1 MLSGRP
7 FPVIDVY
14 DIPKGFESP
23 VTADI
28 DLRHLPVLN
37 HVASFRFP
45 PLADNRDPSQPKNAH
60 IFDMSIERG
69 QPSESTGIFDQ
80 MLAFRLDG
88 DFDNKEETIQGV
100 ISISRLQDIML
111 DDVGKKGRPLR
122 IDWTRWLSAVSLEK
136 STSSALVPQPKN
148 TLVAKLARSQDDPA
162 RAVIILRDYNQQL
175 LYAPSNHMNRRL
187 GRSMPGNDTINQNKF
202 DDSASPFEVVK
213 ETKLIKTAVFEDGS
227 IEYGLG
233 HRIRK
238 IDMGKYSPN
247 TARSKIYWYEDLL
260 WILPGTE
267 NVSPFLFVKV
277 NACLWSD

>member
-14 DIPKGFESP
+14 DIPQGLESP
-23 VTADI
+23 VAADI
-28 DLRHLPVLN
+28 DLRHLPIMK

-45 PLADNRDPSQPKNAH
+45 PLADNRDPLQPKNAH

-100 ISISRLQDIML
+100 ISISRLQNIML
-111 DDVGKKGRPLR
+111 DDVRKRGRPLR

-148 TLVAKLARSQDDPA
+148 TLVAKLARSRDDPS
-162 RAVIILRDYNQQL
+162 RAVMILRDYNQQL
-175 LYAPSNHMNRRL
+175 LHAPSNHMNRRL
-187 GRSMPGNDTINQNKF
+187 GRFTFGSDLTNQKNF
-202 DDSASPFEVVK
+202 DDSASRFEVVY
-213 ETKLIKTAVFEDGS
+213 ETKSIKTTLFEDGS

-260 WILPGTE
+260 WILHGTV
-267 NVSPFLFVKV
+267 NVSPFLFVKAG
-277 NACLWSD
+277 ACLWSD